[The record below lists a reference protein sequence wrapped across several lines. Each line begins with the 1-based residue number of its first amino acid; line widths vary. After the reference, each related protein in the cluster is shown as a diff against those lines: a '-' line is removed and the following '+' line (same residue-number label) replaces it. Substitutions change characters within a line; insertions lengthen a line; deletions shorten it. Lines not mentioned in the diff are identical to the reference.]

1 MNAEKQKLPM
11 KFNAQMFPYWILGF
25 IALVMILSGC
35 KQYEP
40 TQLSQNRI
48 QVEEEV
54 FSDTLTVEQMH
65 NGGAEA
71 LARHYN
77 KHGDGPLNLT
87 VTYDPHQTTGGAMTA
102 SAEAAKIR
110 QELDKQGVKNI
121 NASIL
126 PVMKS
131 GAESKAIVSYTA
143 YNALAPKDCT
153 MMPGFNDE
161 QVDPTTDYKLGCTVE
176 TVFAKQIAR
185 PKDLKGQSGNDPTTD
200 GRVMANNVEMY
211 RTGAPNQPLG
221 GERSTGGQ

>member
-1 MNAEKQKLPM
+1 MNTDKQKLPM
-11 KFNAQMFPYWILGF
+11 KFNVQMFPYWILGF
-25 IALVMILSGC
+25 IALCMILSGC

-54 FSDTLTVEQMH
+54 FKDTMSVEAMH
-65 NGGAEA
+65 NGGVDA
-71 LARHYN
+71 LARHYS

-87 VTYDPHQTTGGAMTA
+87 VTYDPHETSGGAMTA
-102 SAEAAKIR
+102 SAEAAKLR
-110 QELDKQGVKNI
+110 QALDKQGVKNV

-131 GAESKAIVSYTA
+131 GATSNAIVSYTA

-153 MMPGFNDE
+153 TMAGFDDE

-185 PKDLKGQSGNDPTTD
+185 PKDLKGQGNVDRTTD

-211 RTGAPNQPLG
+211 RTGAPNKSLD
-221 GERSTGGQ
+221 GESSTGE